1 LRDHFGGDE
10 TKQGEKGMNRVL
22 IVLLGLLVSVGCKT
36 IQTDI
41 LDTLPPVVT
50 NAVPDLPDLP
60 DVPGVPSA
68 DISAPPSGLI
78 ASGPFYRP
86 AVAVGDD
93 GRIYVAAESPAM
105 KAVHLYVW
113 TGKKWEGGV
122 IAEVQQ
128 GGTINTSRIY
138 VPRVVV
144 DRDGWCFISM
154 RCGPKEWGKLHGPAV
169 YVRTPKGDGKWTFLG
184 ERSPANLTLGG
195 ARLALDKQ
203 GRCVLL
209 SKNGVWGVVNRDGTR
224 GDAGQFQAGL
234 TGEKFDFAIDDSG
247 VWHTAHNGSA
257 LQASA
262 YAWGTAAG
270 GRRIT
275 WADDKTYPDM
285 ANDLNYPSLLVT
297 EDGVAWIASTLEGR
311 LRVQSVSASGVMR
324 WPVGGLLDM
333 GPASV
338 MDRCPPKL
346 VATPSGVKVL
356 YRRGKDLVIRPV
368 QPLGDGEVFAQG
380 DFPTAAYSGRLG
392 GLAVVWMGGGGLQYH
407 QVTGKDR
414 GYEYDAGLR
423 KNGR

>member
-144 DRDGWCFISM
+144 DRDGWCFVSM
-154 RCGPKEWGKLHGPAV
+154 RCGPKEWGTLHGPAI
-169 YVRTPKGDGKWTFLG
+169 YIRSPKGEGKWTFLG
-184 ERSPANLTLGG
+184 ERSPANLTLGA

-209 SKNGVWGVVNRDGTR
+209 SKNGVWGVINHDGAR
-224 GDAGQFQAGL
+224 GDAGQFPAGL
-234 TGEKFDFAIDDSG
+234 TGEKFDFAIDESST
-247 VWHTAHNGSA
+247 WHTAHNGSQLETSMYGRTGSA
-257 LQASA
+257 KKPWASEPA
-262 YAWGTAAG
+262 
-270 GRRIT
+270 
-275 WADDKTYPDM
+275 YPDM
-285 ANDLNYPSLLVT
+285 ANDLNYPSIAVT
-297 EDGVAWIASTLEGR
+297 SNGVAFIASVLEGR

-346 VATPSGVKVL
+346 VAAPSGVKVL

-368 QPLGDGEVFAQG
+368 QPFGDGVVFAQG
-380 DFPTAAYSGRLG
+380 DFPSAAFSGRLG
-392 GLAVVWMGGGGLQYH
+392 GLAVVWVGNGGLQFKI
-407 QVTGKDR
+407 VK
-414 GYEYDAGLR
+414 
-423 KNGR
+423 